1 MTSPVS
7 IDDNKMV
14 DSNISN
20 IVSVKPEKDLNK
32 STAPAKDLTAAVWRP
47 SKTAIS
53 SPKAM
58 KKKPAS
64 GQTAIDQIGTGSP
77 SSLTL

>member
-20 IVSVKPEKDLNK
+20 IVSVN
-32 STAPAKDLTAAVWRP
+32 
-47 SKTAIS
+47 
-53 SPKAM
+53 PK
-58 KKKPAS
+58 KFK
-64 GQTAIDQIGTGSP
+64 
-77 SSLTL
+77 

>member
-32 STAPAKDLTAAVWRP
+32 STAPAR
-47 SKTAIS
+47 I
-53 SPKAM
+53 
-58 KKKPAS
+58 
-64 GQTAIDQIGTGSP
+64 
-77 SSLTL
+77 